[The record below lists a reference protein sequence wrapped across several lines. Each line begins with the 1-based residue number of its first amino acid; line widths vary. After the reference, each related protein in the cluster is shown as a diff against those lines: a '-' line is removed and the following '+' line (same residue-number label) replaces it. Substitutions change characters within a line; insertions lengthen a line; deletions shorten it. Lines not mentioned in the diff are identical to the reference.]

1 MDVESEWI
9 QDSSLFVSRVIFWK
23 REMQAAIHD
32 LDTAVGMEVVWE
44 CVL

>member
-9 QDSSLFVSRVIFWK
+9 QDSSLFVSRAIFWK
-23 REMQAAIHD
+23 RERSVVIHD
-32 LDTAVGMEVVWE
+32 LDTAVGMEVVCE